1 MTRLL
6 TLLFLAAFTTGATL
20 AAQDTTRV
28 EEGVRVGVDYRPG
41 LRPGLV
47 VVPGGGLDSARAIVT
62 RDLDYTDRFEMVT
75 LASPTVSSPSSGGSS
90 GEEGGG
96 VNYQLYKSLGAE
108 FAVELVEAGGR
119 VAVRLHDLNAG
130 RIRNQQTLTLPST
143 SAPDFR
149 LEVHRLSDE
158 IARWASGMAGV
169 AASRLLLVSGGRVYR
184 TDSDGEGL
192 TPLTPAGQTAL
203 SPVWSPDGQRIA
215 YTQLGE
221 GRGGV
226 VVQTLSSA
234 ATFVVP
240 GSQTALN
247 ITPAFAPD
255 GRMLAFAHSDER
267 GTDIYTANVVD
278 RCCAQRLTVGRYADN
293 LSPTFSPDG
302 RRIAFISTRA
312 GPPQLYV
319 MAADGTDQ
327 ELLAPFDF
335 GATGSSNAPEWSP
348 DGASVVFHRE
358 VSGSPQIFLVD
369 VGARRIRQ
377 LTSSGRNE
385 DPTWAPDGRHVAFI
399 SDRSGR
405 RQIWIVDI
413 ETGRVRQLGTPG
425 SARLPSWSRRLG
437 RATVVPNP

>member
-1 MTRLL
+1 MTRISIF
-6 TLLFLAAFTTGATL
+6 TAAFLLGAGRL
-20 AAQDTTRV
+20 LAQDTARV
-28 EEGVRVGVDYRPG
+28 NEGVRIGVDYTPG
-41 LRPGLV
+41 VRPGLV
-47 VVPGGGLDSARAIVT
+47 VLPGVGADSVRAIVR
-62 RDLDYTDRFEMVT
+62 RDLDYTDRFEMITVADAPSGST
-75 LASPTVSSPSSGGSS
+75 DGRGTGASGP
-90 GEEGGG
+90 
-96 VNYQLYKSLGAE
+96 VNYGLYRALGAQ
-108 FAVELVEAGGR
+108 FAVEVVDNPGG
-119 VAVRLHDLNAG
+119 AIIRLHDINIGKLS
-130 RIRNQQTLTLPST
+130 NQKSVVLPPPGSPE
-143 SAPDFR
+143 SR
-149 LEVHRLSDE
+149 LEIHRLADE
-158 IARWASGMAGV
+158 VARWASGVPGA
-169 AASRLLLVSGGRVYR
+169 AASRLLFVSGGRVYR
-184 TDSDGEGL
+184 VDSDGEDT

-203 SPVWSPDGQRIA
+203 SPTWAPDGQRLA
-215 YTQLGE
+215 FTQLGE

-226 VVQTLSSA
+226 VVQALSGGGA
-234 ATFVVP
+234 FVVP

-247 ITPAFAPD
+247 ITPVFSPD
-255 GRMLAFAHSDER
+255 GRTLAYAHSDER
-267 GTDIYTANVVD
+267 GTDIYIANVAE

-369 VGARRIRQ
+369 VAARKVRQ

-405 RQIWIVDI
+405 RQIWIVDV
-413 ETGRVRQLGTPG
+413 ETGRVRQLATPG
-425 SARLPSWSRRLG
+425 AARLPSWSRRLG
-437 RATVVPNP
+437 RTTAVPNP

>member
-1 MTRLL
+1 MTRS
-6 TLLFLAAFTTGATL
+6 LFLLVPIWMAAGTL

-28 EEGVRVGVDYRPG
+28 DEGVRVGVDYTPGTRPG
-41 LRPGLV
+41 LIVLPGS
-47 VVPGGGLDSARAIVT
+47 GLDSARAMIR
-62 RDLDYTDRFEMVT
+62 RDLDYSDRFEMITVGDQV
-75 LASPTVSSPSSGGSS
+75 ASTATGTSPQAGP
-90 GEEGGG
+90 
-96 VNYQLYKSLGAE
+96 VNYELYKGLGAE
-108 FAVELVEAGGR
+108 FAVELSQATGG
-119 VAVRLHDLNAG
+119 VTVRLHDLNAA
-130 RIRNQQTLTLPST
+130 RLRNQQTVSLST
-143 SAPDFR
+143 GPDSR
-149 LEVHRLSDE
+149 LELHRLADE
-158 IARWASGMAGV
+158 ITRWASGTAGS
-169 AASRLLLVSGGRVYR
+169 AASRMLFVSGGRVYR
-184 TDSDGEGL
+184 ADSDGHDI

-203 SPVWSPDGQRIA
+203 SPAWSPDAQRIA
-215 YTQLGE
+215 FTQLGE
-221 GRGGV
+221 GRGGI
-226 VVQTLSSA
+226 VVQTLSNS
-234 ATFVVP
+234 ATFVAP

-247 ITPAFAPD
+247 ITPAFSPD
-255 GRMLAFAHSDER
+255 GRTLAFAHSDER
-267 GTDIYTANVVD
+267 GTDIYTANVTE

-348 DGASVVFHRE
+348 DGANVVFHRE

-369 VGARRIRQ
+369 VSGRRVRQ

-405 RQIWIVDI
+405 RQIWILDI
-413 ETGRVRQLGTPG
+413 ETGRVRQLATPG
-425 SARLPSWSRRLG
+425 ATRLPSWSRRIG
-437 RATVVPNP
+437 RATPVANP

>member
-1 MTRLL
+1 MTRS
-6 TLLFLAAFTTGATL
+6 LFLLVPIWMAAGSL

-28 EEGVRVGVDYRPG
+28 DEGVRVGVDYSPG
-41 LRPGLV
+41 TRPGLV
-47 VVPGGGLDSARAIVT
+47 VLPGSGLDSARAIIR
-62 RDLDYTDRFEMVT
+62 RDLDYSDRFEMITVGDQVAGT
-75 LASPTVSSPSSGGSS
+75 GTGTSPQAGP
-90 GEEGGG
+90 
-96 VNYQLYKSLGAE
+96 VNYELYKGLGAE
-108 FAVELVEAGGR
+108 FAVELSQATGG
-119 VAVRLHDLNAG
+119 VTVRLHDLNGA
-130 RIRNQQTLTLPST
+130 RLRNQQTVSLST
-143 SAPDFR
+143 GPGSR
-149 LEVHRLSDE
+149 LDLHRLADE
-158 IARWASGMAGV
+158 ITRWASGTAGA
-169 AASRLLLVSGGRVYR
+169 AASRVLFVSGGRVYR
-184 TDSDGEGL
+184 ADSDGHDII
-192 TPLTPAGQTAL
+192 PLTPAGQTAL
-203 SPVWSPDGQRIA
+203 SPAWSPDAQRIA
-215 YTQLGE
+215 FTQLGE
-221 GRGGV
+221 GRGGIL
-226 VVQTLSSA
+226 VQTLSNSA
-234 ATFVVP
+234 SFVAP

-247 ITPAFAPD
+247 ITPAFSPD
-255 GRMLAFAHSDER
+255 GRTLAFAHSDER
-267 GTDIYTANVVD
+267 GTDIFTANVTE

-369 VGARRIRQ
+369 VSGRRVRQ

-405 RQIWIVDI
+405 RQIWILDI
-413 ETGRVRQLGTPG
+413 ETGRVRQLATPG
-425 SARLPSWSRRLG
+425 ATRLPSWSRRIG
-437 RATVVPNP
+437 RATPVPNP